1 VNRETNTGS
10 VDVADPSPPARP
22 RRPRL
27 SVLAAIMVGVIGIG
41 SAVAVGELVAVFV
54 GPTSSPLLAVNEEI
68 VTLTQAQFKEFAVN
82 TLGLGTNDKTVL
94 MISVGVAL
102 LIFGVVA
109 GLVSR
114 RRAAPGVVLAVLLG
128 VVGVY
133 VVLQRQDLGQLG
145 VISPVGSLFA
155 GVVVF
160 RWLHRLAL
168 SWATTETEAAADAEL
183 VDTFVVER
191 ADDNGTD
198 REDADEEPETGGGGP
213 GGATVGKPHR
223 PFDQPDWLAAEESRR
238 KFLVTSAGVA
248 VGAGIVGLGGHALA
262 NRGNAQQ
269 SIDAIGNLLPASPA
283 PRLPAGADFAGDGTP
298 SFITDN
304 ADFYRID
311 TALTVPQLSA
321 QTWSL
326 RIHGM
331 VDKAVTFTYNDI
343 RNRKLIERPVT
354 LTCVS
359 DQVGGPYI
367 STSNFIGVP
376 LRDLLLEA
384 GVQSGAQQLFSTS
397 VDGFTVGTP
406 VDVLLDPNRGAMLAI
421 GMNRQPL
428 PVEHGFP
435 ARMVVPGLYGYVSA
449 TKWVVD
455 MELTT
460 WARQAYWVPRGYSQ
474 QAPIKTESRIDK
486 PQSFATV
493 PSGRV
498 TVAGIAWAQTKGIEK
513 VEVQVDNGPWQLAQL
528 STEVSKN
535 TWRMWRTSFT
545 LKAGTHT
552 VQSRATDDTGYTQTS
567 AQAGEIP
574 DGATGWPSV
583 TFTVTG

>member
-1 VNRETNTGS
+1 MPGERRISSVSRETLTQEPDLPTAEPGE
-10 VDVADPSPPARP
+10 PGPT
-22 RRPRL
+22 RL
-27 SVLAAIMVGVIGIG
+27 SVLAAMLVGVVGIG
-41 SAVAVGELVAVFV
+41 SAVAIGEIIAVFV
-54 GPTSSPLLAVNEEI
+54 GPTSAPLLAVNEEI
-68 VTLTQAQFKEFAVN
+68 VTLTQARFKEFAVN

-102 LIFGVVA
+102 LIFGMVA
-109 GLVSR
+109 GLLSR
-114 RRAAPGVVLAVLLG
+114 HRAAPGVVLAIVLG

-133 VVLQRQDLGQLG
+133 VVLQRDDLGQLG
-145 VISPVGSLFA
+145 VLSPVGSLVG
-155 GVVVF
+155 GVLVF

-168 SWATTETEAAADAEL
+168 RAAAASGPAE
-183 VDTFVVER
+183 EQAGWA
-191 ADDNGTD
+191 AD
-198 REDADEEPETGGGGP
+198 
-213 GGATVGKPHR
+213 
-223 PFDQPDWLAAEESRR
+223 ESRR

-248 VGAGIVGLGGHALA
+248 VGAGIVGLGGHALS
-262 NRGNAQQ
+262 NRSNAQT
-269 SIDAIGNLLPASPA
+269 SIDQIGALTPADPA
-283 PRLPAGADFAGDGTP
+283 PRLPAGADFAEAGTP
-298 SFITDN
+298 SFITNN

-321 QTWSL
+321 SSWSL
-326 RIHGM
+326 RVHGM
-331 VDKAVTFTYNDI
+331 VEREIIFSYADI
-343 RNRKLIERPVT
+343 RGRRLIERPVT

-359 DQVGGPYI
+359 EPVGGPYI

-384 GVQSGAQQLFSTS
+384 GVKPGAQQLFSTS

-455 MELTT
+455 MELTS
-460 WARQAYWVPRGYSQ
+460 WDKQAYWVPRGYSQ

-486 PQSFATV
+486 PQAYANV
-493 PSGRV
+493 KPGQV
-498 TVAGIAWAQTKGIEK
+498 TVAGIAWAQSRGIAK
-513 VEVQVDNGPWQLAQL
+513 VEVRVDGGAWQSAQL

-535 TWRMWRTSFT
+535 TWRMWRTTFA
-545 LKAGTHT
+545 LKAGAHT
-552 VQSRATDDTGYTQTS
+552 VEARATDDTGYTQTQVP
-567 AQAGEIP
+567 ADEIP

-583 TFTVTG
+583 RFTVAG

>member
-1 VNRETNTGS
+1 MSRETLTHEP
-10 VDVADPSPPARP
+10 DVAEPPELGA
-22 RRPRL
+22 PRL
-27 SVLAAIMVGVIGIG
+27 SLLAAIMVGVLGIG
-41 SAVAVGELVAVFV
+41 SAIAIGEIIAVFV
-54 GPTSSPLLAVNEEI
+54 GPTSAPLLAVNEQI
-68 VTLTQAQFKEFAVN
+68 VALTSGRFKEFAVN

-94 MISVGVAL
+94 MISTGVAL
-102 LIFGVVA
+102 LIFGVLA
-109 GLVSR
+109 GLLSR

-133 VVLQRQDLGQLG
+133 VVLQRDDLGQLG
-145 VISPVGSLFA
+145 VLSPVASLVG
-155 GVVVF
+155 GVLAF

-168 SWATTETEAAADAEL
+168 ATAVADVQGTEWEAD
-183 VDTFVVER
+183 
-191 ADDNGTD
+191 
-198 REDADEEPETGGGGP
+198 
-213 GGATVGKPHR
+213 
-223 PFDQPDWLAAEESRR
+223 ESRR
-238 KFLVTSAGVA
+238 KFLATSAGVA

-262 NRGNAQQ
+262 NRSNAQT
-269 SIDAIGNLLPASPA
+269 SIDAIGTLTPADPA
-283 PRLPAGADFAGDGTP
+283 PRLPSGADFAGDGTP
-298 SFITDN
+298 AYITDN
-304 ADFYRID
+304 ANFYRID

-321 QTWSL
+321 QSWSL
-326 RIHGM
+326 KIHGM
-331 VDKAVTFTYNDI
+331 VDKEVTFSYDDI
-343 RNRKLIERPVT
+343 RRRKLIERPVT

-359 DQVGGPYI
+359 DPVGGAYI

-384 GVQSGAQQLFSTS
+384 GVKPGAQQLFSTS

-460 WARQAYWVPRGYSQ
+460 WDKQAYWVPRGYSQ

-486 PQSFATV
+486 PQAYANVSPGA
-493 PSGRV
+493 V
-498 TVAGIAWAQTKGIEK
+498 TVAGIAWAQSKGIAK
-513 VEVQVDNGPWQLAQL
+513 VEVRVDGGAWQQAQL

-535 TWRMWRTSFT
+535 TWRMWRTAFA
-545 LKAGTHT
+545 LKAGSHT
-552 VQSRATDDTGYTQTS
+552 VESRATDDTGYTQTS
-567 AQAGEIP
+567 VQADEIP
-574 DGATGWPSV
+574 DGASGWPSA
-583 TFTVTG
+583 TFTVAG

>member
-1 VNRETNTGS
+1 VSRETLTQEPDLPITEPGE
-10 VDVADPSPPARP
+10 PGP
-22 RRPRL
+22 PRL
-27 SVLAAIMVGVIGIG
+27 SALAAMLVGVVGIG
-41 SAVAVGELVAVFV
+41 SAVAIGEIIAVFV
-54 GPTSSPLLAVNEEI
+54 GPTSAPLLAVDEEI
-68 VTLTQAQFKEFAVN
+68 VNLTQARFKEFAVN

-102 LIFGVVA
+102 LVFGMLA
-109 GLVSR
+109 GLLSR
-114 RRAAPGVVLAVLLG
+114 RRAAPGVVLAILLG
-128 VVGVY
+128 VLGVY

-145 VISPVGSLFA
+145 VLSPVGSLVG
-155 GVVVF
+155 GVLAF

-168 SWATTETEAAADAEL
+168 AAAAGE
-183 VDTFVVER
+183 
-191 ADDNGTD
+191 AKDDP
-198 REDADEEPETGGGGP
+198 DE
-213 GGATVGKPHR
+213 
-223 PFDQPDWLAAEESRR
+223 FEESRR

-262 NRGNAQQ
+262 NRSNAQT
-269 SIDAIGNLLPASPA
+269 SIDQIGTLTPADPA
-283 PRLPAGADFAGDGTP
+283 PRLPAGADFAAAGTP
-298 SFITDN
+298 TYITDN

-311 TALTVPQLSA
+311 TALTVPQLNASS
-321 QTWSL
+321 WSL

-331 VDKAVTFTYNDI
+331 VEREVNFSYADI
-343 RNRKLIERPVT
+343 RNRRLIERPVT

-359 DQVGGPYI
+359 EPVGGPYI

-384 GVQSGAQQLFSTS
+384 GVKPGAQQLFSTS

-460 WARQAYWVPRGYSQ
+460 WDKQAYWVPRGYSQ

-486 PQSFATV
+486 PQAYATV
-493 PSGRV
+493 KPGAV
-498 TVAGIAWAQTKGIEK
+498 TVAGIAWAQTKGIAK
-513 VEVQVDNGPWQLAQL
+513 VEVRVDGGAWQAAQL

-535 TWRMWRTSFT
+535 TWRMWRATFA
-545 LKAGTHT
+545 LRAGTHT
-552 VQSRATDDTGYTQTS
+552 VESRATDDTGYTQTDV
-567 AQAGEIP
+567 QANEIP
-574 DGATGWPSV
+574 DGATGWPSA
-583 TFTVTG
+583 TFTVAG

>member
-1 VNRETNTGS
+1 VNRETPTGSTGS
-10 VDVADPSPPARP
+10 VAAAGRRP
-22 RRPRL
+22 DTVRERRPRL
-27 SVLAAIMVGVIGIG
+27 SVLAATMVGVISIG
-41 SAVAVGELVAVFV
+41 SAIAVGEILAVFV
-54 GPTSSPLLAVNEEI
+54 GPTSAPLLAVNEEI
-68 VTLTQAQFKEFAVN
+68 VNLTQARFKEFAVD
-82 TLGLGTNDKTVL
+82 TLGLGTDDKTVL
-94 MISVGVAL
+94 MISVAVAL
-102 LIFGVVA
+102 LIFGVLA
-109 GLVSR
+109 GLLSR
-114 RRAAPGVVLAVLLG
+114 RRAAPGVVLAILLG

-133 VVLQRQDLGQLG
+133 VVLQRNDLGQLG
-145 VISPVGSLFA
+145 VISPVGSLVG
-155 GVVVF
+155 GVIVF

-168 SWATTETEAAADAEL
+168 SWVQTENEADLAADAIDAE
-183 VDTFVVER
+183 DPA
-191 ADDNGTD
+191 ADSGTD
-198 REDADEEPETGGGGP
+198 EPPGSSTGTGGGP
-213 GGATVGKPHR
+213 VRRPYR
-223 PFDQPDWLAAEESRR
+223 PFAEPDWVAAEESRR

-262 NRGNAQQ
+262 NRANAQQ
-269 SIDAIGNLLPASPA
+269 SIDAIGTLTPASPA
-283 PRLPAGADFAGDGTP
+283 PRLPAGADFAVDGTP

-311 TALTVPQLSA
+311 TALTVPQLNA

-331 VDKAVTFTYNDI
+331 VDKEVTFNYDDI
-343 RNRKLIERPVT
+343 RNRRLIERPVT

-406 VDVLLDPNRGAMLAI
+406 VDVLLDPDRGAMLAI

-460 WARQAYWVPRGYSQ
+460 WAQQAYWVPRGYSQ

-493 PSGRV
+493 SAGSV
-498 TVAGIAWAQTKGIEK
+498 TVAGIAWAQSKGIEK
-513 VEVQVDNGPWQLAQL
+513 VEVRVDNGRWQLAQL

-535 TWRMWRTSFT
+535 TWRMWRTAFL

-552 VQSRATDDTGYTQTS
+552 VESRATDDTGYTQTS
-567 AQAGEIP
+567 VQADEIP

-583 TFTVTG
+583 TFTVNG

>member
-1 VNRETNTGS
+1 MSRETLTPEP
-10 VDVADPSPPARP
+10 DLAEPELRA
-22 RRPRL
+22 PRL
-27 SVLAAIMVGVIGIG
+27 PVLAAILVGVLGIG
-41 SAVAVGELVAVFV
+41 SAIAIGEIVAVFV
-54 GPTSSPLLAVNEEI
+54 GPTSAPLLAVNEEI
-68 VTLTQAQFKEFAVN
+68 VNLTQARFKEFAVN
-82 TLGLGTNDKTVL
+82 TLGLGTSDKTVL

-102 LIFGVVA
+102 LLFGVVA
-109 GLVSR
+109 GLLSR
-114 RRAAPGVVLAVLLG
+114 RRAAPGVVLAILLG
-128 VVGVY
+128 VIGVY
-133 VVLQRQDLGQLG
+133 VVLQRDDLGQLG
-145 VISPVGSLFA
+145 VLSPVASLVG
-155 GVVVF
+155 GVMAF

-168 SWATTETEAAADAEL
+168 AAVLAQAQEQAWAAD
-183 VDTFVVER
+183 
-191 ADDNGTD
+191 
-198 REDADEEPETGGGGP
+198 
-213 GGATVGKPHR
+213 
-223 PFDQPDWLAAEESRR
+223 ESRR

-262 NRGNAQQ
+262 NRANAQQ
-269 SIDAIGNLLPASPA
+269 SIDQIGTLTPADPA
-283 PRLPAGADFAGDGTP
+283 PRLPAGADFAADGTP
-298 SFITDN
+298 GFITDN

-321 QTWSL
+321 QSWSL
-326 RIHGM
+326 KIHGM
-331 VDKAVTFTYNDI
+331 VDKEITFSYADI

-359 DQVGGPYI
+359 EPVGGPYI

-384 GVQSGAQQLFSTS
+384 GVKPGAQQLFSTS

-460 WARQAYWVPRGYSQ
+460 WAQQAYWVPRGYSQ

-486 PQSFATV
+486 PQAYANV
-493 PSGRV
+493 APGAV
-498 TVAGIAWAQTKGIEK
+498 TVAGIAWAQTRGIAK
-513 VEVQVDNGPWQLAQL
+513 VEVRVDNGPWQSAQL
-528 STEVSKN
+528 STQVSVN
-535 TWRMWRTSFT
+535 TWRMWRTSFQ
-545 LKAGTHT
+545 LRAGTHT
-552 VQSRATDDTGYTQTS
+552 VESRATDDTGYTQTS
-567 AQAGEIP
+567 AQADEIP

-583 TFTVTG
+583 TFTVSG

>member
-1 VNRETNTGS
+1 MSHETLT
-10 VDVADPSPPARP
+10 PEPAAAKIEP
-22 RRPRL
+22 GPPRL
-27 SVLAAIMVGVIGIG
+27 PVLLAIMVGVLGIG
-41 SAVAVGELVAVFV
+41 SAVAIGEIISVFV
-54 GPTSSPLLAVNEEI
+54 GPTSAPLLAVNEEI
-68 VTLTQAQFKEFAVN
+68 VNLTQAQFKEFAVN

-102 LIFGVVA
+102 LIFGVIA

-114 RRAAPGVVLAVLLG
+114 RRAMPGVVLAIVLG
-128 VVGVY
+128 IVGVY
-133 VVLQRQDLGQLG
+133 VVLQRDDLGQLG
-145 VISPVGSLFA
+145 VLSPVGSLVG
-155 GVVVF
+155 GVLVF

-168 SWATTETEAAADAEL
+168 AAAA
-183 VDTFVVER
+183 
-191 ADDNGTD
+191 G
-198 REDADEEPETGGGGP
+198 EPE
-213 GGATVGKPHR
+213 
-223 PFDQPDWLAAEESRR
+223 DWDGESRR

-248 VGAGIVGLGGHALA
+248 VGAGIVGLGGHALS
-262 NRGNAQQ
+262 NRSNAQQ
-269 SIDAIGNLLPASPA
+269 SIDQIGTLVPADPA
-283 PRLPAGADFAGDGTP
+283 PRLPAGADFAGSGTP
-298 SFITDN
+298 SFITSN

-311 TALTVPQLSA
+311 TALTVPQVSA
-321 QTWSL
+321 QSWSL
-326 RIHGM
+326 KIHGM
-331 VDKAVTFTYNDI
+331 VDKEITFSYNDI
-343 RNRKLIERPVT
+343 RNRRLIERPVT

-359 DQVGGPYI
+359 EPIGGPYI

-421 GMNRQPL
+421 GMNRAPL

-460 WARQAYWVPRGYSQ
+460 WDKQAYWVPRGYSQ

-486 PQSFATV
+486 PQQYATMK
-493 PSGRV
+493 PGSV
-498 TVAGIAWAQTKGIEK
+498 TVAGIAWAQSKGIRK
-513 VEVQVDNGPWQLAQL
+513 VEVRVDGGPWQDAQL

-535 TWRMWRTSFT
+535 TWRMWRTTFQ
-545 LKAGTHT
+545 LRAGTHI
-552 VQSRATDDTGYTQTS
+552 VESRATDDTGYTQTQ
-567 AQAGEIP
+567 AQIGEIP

-583 TFTVTG
+583 TFTVAG